1 MNELLKM
8 FEEFEEKQQEILQ
21 KVIELPPDKIEKQ
34 IIEES
39 IKAHHKKKKPTTDRK
54 MNKVRLRQ
62 YLIKQLNVNLEKFPI
77 EFLRSERIT
86 YGLYINRKS

>member
-1 MNELLKM
+1 MNELLKI
-8 FEEFEEKQQEILQ
+8 FEEFEEEQ
-21 KVIELPPDKIEKQ
+21 KIPQKIIELQPDKTDKE

-39 IKAHHKKKKPTTDRK
+39 IKAHHEKKKLTTDRK

-62 YLIKQLNVNLEKFPI
+62 YLIKQLNANLDKFPI
-77 EFLRSERIT
+77 EFLRSEKVT

>member
-8 FEEFEEKQQEILQ
+8 FEEFEEEQEIPQRSIDFPL
-21 KVIELPPDKIEKQ
+21 DKTDKQ

-39 IKAHHKKKKPTTDRK
+39 IKAHHEKKKPTTDRK
-54 MNKVRLRQ
+54 MNKVRLKQ
-62 YLIKQLNVNLEKFPI
+62 YLIKQLNANLDKFPI
-77 EFLRSERIT
+77 EFLRSEKIT